1 MNQISQGKDMKTT
14 YENFFAWCPTCG
26 SENIFNRA
34 SDLKDL
40 DLIVSREVN
49 CQRPECRQPFYLSGD
64 VVSPAY
70 QMLIFDCYE
79 LLERKHYAYCI
90 LNLSQAYEVF
100 FAQYLRVELLYKP
113 FACDQDKDINLLNE
127 LVKRLYAKT
136 ETLPSGRMRNLFLRL
151 VLQDRHP
158 ASLPEAEVDINLL
171 PCTADRPPDDEI
183 AGARLFNNKRI
194 PQLLLR
200 LTACKV
206 ASLRNQ
212 VVHKSAYR
220 PTLDEVD
227 DALKD
232 TREILFGLARDLGVH
247 SDDVNTYMR
256 QRA

>member
-1 MNQISQGKDMKTT
+1 MKTT

-49 CQRPECRQPFYLSGD
+49 CQRPECRQAFYLSGD

-70 QMLIFDCYE
+70 EMLIYDCYE

-90 LNLSQAYEVF
+90 LNLAQAYEVF
-100 FAQYLRVELLYKP
+100 FAQYLRVELLYKAFGRDP
-113 FACDQDKDINLLNE
+113 DKDINLLNE
-127 LVKRLYAKT
+127 LMKRLYAKT
-136 ETLPSGRMRNLFLRL
+136 ETLTFERMRNLFLRL
-151 VLQDRHP
+151 VLQGRRP
-158 ASLPEAEVDINLL
+158 ASLPEAEADINLL
-171 PCTADRPPDDEI
+171 PCTAGPPPDDDI
-183 AGARLFNNKRI
+183 AGARVSNNRRI
-194 PQLLLR
+194 PQLLFR
-200 LTACKV
+200 LKACKV

-220 PTLDEVD
+220 PTLDEVN

-232 TREILFGLARDLGVH
+232 TREILFVLPRDLGVH